1 MDISIIIVNYHT
13 ARLIVDCLKSVY
25 KETEGIDFEVII
37 VDNASGD
44 GYEETIALEFPG
56 KDIKFITLE
65 ENVGFGRA
73 NNAGFEIAKGRNLLC
88 LNPDTILINNA
99 VKILS
104 DYLDGNPGVGA
115 CGGNLYDENMKP
127 ALSFRRMLPGI
138 KWELNELLHL
148 WIDRIQF
155 GKSHRFNFTGRPLEV
170 GYISGADI
178 MMPRRVVNETG
189 GFSPDFFMYY
199 EETDLCCRI
208 HRMGLR
214 VVSVPAAEIQHIE
227 GGSFGSSTINHGRL
241 ERSEH
246 GRLTYLRKNNSKF
259 SQKVSDCIYRLFL
272 HSRCLLLRKP
282 QFAYRLKCLNNRKR
296 HVGG

>member
-1 MDISIIIVNYHT
+1 MDVSIIIVNYHT
-13 ARLIVDCLKSVY
+13 AGLIIDCLRSVY
-25 KETEGIDFEVII
+25 EKTEGIEFEVII

-44 GYEETIALEFPG
+44 GYEETIASEFPG

-73 NNAGFEIAKGRNLLC
+73 NNAGFEIAQGRNLLC

-104 DYLDGNPGVGA
+104 DYLDDNPDVGA
-115 CGGNLYDENMKP
+115 CGGNLYDEKMQP

-148 WIDRIQF
+148 WIDRIQY
-155 GKSHRFNFTGRPLEV
+155 GKNHRFNFTDRPIEV

-178 MMPRRVVNETG
+178 MIPRRVVKETG

-214 VVSVPAAEIQHIE
+214 VVSVPAAEIQHLE
-227 GGSFGSSTINHGRL
+227 GGSFDTTTINYGRI
-241 ERSEH
+241 ERSEI
-246 GRLTYLRKNNSKF
+246 GRMTYLKRNLSPTAKTITDLVYRVFLWSRAVLKKDEGYRYRLT
-259 SQKVSDCIYRLFL
+259 
-272 HSRCLLLRKP
+272 LLNKLT
-282 QFAYRLKCLNNRKR
+282 NE
-296 HVGG
+296 

>member
-1 MDISIIIVNYHT
+1 MDVSIIIVNYHT
-13 ARLIVDCLKSVY
+13 AAFIVDCLRSVY
-25 KETEGIDFEVII
+25 EKTEGIEFEVII

-44 GYEETIALEFPG
+44 GYEETIASEFPG

-104 DYLDGNPGVGA
+104 DYLDDNPDVGA
-115 CGGNLYDENMKP
+115 CGGNLYDEKMKP

-148 WIDRIQF
+148 WIDKIQY
-155 GKSHRFNFTGRPLEV
+155 GKNQRFNFSSEPLNV
-170 GYISGADI
+170 GYITGADL
-178 MMPRRVVNETG
+178 MMPKWVVEKDG
-189 GFSPDFFMYY
+189 GYSPDFFMYY

-214 VVSVPAAEIQHIE
+214 VVSVPAAEIQHLE
-227 GGSFGSSTINHGRL
+227 GGSFDTSSINYSRL
-241 ERSEH
+241 QRSER
-246 GRLTYLRKNNSKF
+246 GRLTYMRRNLSGGSRYIANA
-259 SQKVSDCIYRLFL
+259 IYRAFL
-272 HSRCLLLRKP
+272 WSRAVLKKDEE
-282 QFAYRLKCLNNRKR
+282 YRFRNKILNRLNS
-296 HVGG
+296 